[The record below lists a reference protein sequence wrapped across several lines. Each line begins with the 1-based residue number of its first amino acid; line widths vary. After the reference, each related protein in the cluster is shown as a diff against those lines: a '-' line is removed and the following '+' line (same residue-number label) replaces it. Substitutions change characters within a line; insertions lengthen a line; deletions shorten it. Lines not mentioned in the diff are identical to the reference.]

1 MMGAQLHFPWGRP
14 PEGVEVWWR
23 IEAKSYSI
31 VIDADREEYGSTPPR
46 LEAMWLEVTKTTPKG
61 VWLGNRFVLRDVRK
75 RFACPTLHE
84 ALESFVARKDRQISI
99 LSNQL
104 SKAESMRLEAATYL
118 KLEYGRTV

>member
-1 MMGAQLHFPWGRP
+1 M
-14 PEGVEVWWR
+14 
-23 IEAKSYSI
+23 
-31 VIDADREEYGSTPPR
+31 IDADREEYGSTLPR

-61 VWLGNRFVLRDVRK
+61 VWLGDRFVLRDVRK

-84 ALESFVARKDRQISI
+84 ALESFVARKDRQIRI

-104 SKAESMRLEAATYL
+104 SSAQAMRLEAATYL